1 MAGRRSAYV
10 WTPGSGWV
18 RKAEKD
24 PISYEKLG
32 DGWPLMV
39 AFFRWFPDFL
49 ADLCRADDANY
60 KDLPILHR
68 INMRAKANF
77 QQCDL
82 TECRGAGKSFSSILE
97 EEIEQITWPGI
108 SCLYV
113 GPSYKQ
119 TAQIGQE
126 THNAISHDYPILTA
140 HFTTE
145 SNSKDSFTII
155 TSDFGGKFSITAN
168 RGMNVS
174 KVVAEEYAQEG
185 NNPFDEHDYKQVVL
199 PAVRVPYRVNG
210 EKSTVHIYRK
220 QHSITSAGRRQSYA
234 YESRC
239 LHLTM
244 MQAGE
249 SAFVMDVPFDVILL
263 NQMRPVSWAEGI
275 KRELTPDEFAREMCS
290 LYTGTD
296 SYPMVS
302 DSTLTDS
309 RCLLMMEDHTCLKD
323 KDNYLTP
330 QDVIYVIGYDVSYA
344 DGPGNAKCACVV
356 LKLTMQKEFLRR
368 DKYLKQVVWADDWAP
383 MPNMEQAIKLKD
395 IWKRYTYDGAD
406 TFIAIDAWQYG
417 SAVLSSL
424 MQDLNDG
431 LPPLCSY
438 NHEFQT
444 AYEASGAL
452 PVIYPI
458 KAGGL
463 GVTDPDQDMVRYAQT
478 QFDYRNIQLLTSQWQ
493 QGIDA
498 YKKYHRIRGDRADGL
513 IYAPYRKTNELVG
526 QIQNLKVI
534 NGAEKRISTHIQ
546 RDSWSALKY
555 ALRVAYRLECDRLLR
570 QVRKSDYDELLE
582 RYRGSSGIA
591 PGAGTSGGMG
601 RLITPRRVG
610 RLV

>member
-24 PISYEKLG
+24 PISYDKLG

-97 EEIEQITWPGI
+97 EETEQITWPGI

-330 QDVIYVIGYDVSYA
+330 QDVIYVVGYDVSYA

-356 LKLTMQKEFLRR
+356 LKLTKQTEFLRR

-444 AYEASGAL
+444 AYEAAGAL